1 MGVLRMMSNRYFFS
15 GLLALSVFGLAFYF
29 RKDVVAALYGIQI
42 SWTIAGFLCIV
53 SNYCFRAMRLNVL
66 TGNKLP
72 VWPQGVYCTS
82 VHGFASYM
90 LPLRSGDLSLPF
102 LLKSIANMDLKDGAT
117 VLYKA
122 RLLEVF
128 TLGTWLVAAS
138 LLPSLKLP
146 ATIMITMAVAG
157 ILMILSPFLLKK
169 LFSLSL
175 LPFEKF
181 QRAATILAQ
190 TSKMNLL
197 EIMLTFGIWTS
208 IALGTWCIAAAIQL
222 PIAILDV
229 VFLIALQLVMQ
240 LMPIQGFANSGNHE
254 SGWVGALV
262 LMGVPADMALKFAL
276 TSHAVVLVYVLIIG
290 MIALILRHMF
300 IR

>member
-1 MGVLRMMSNRYFFS
+1 MAFLRMMSNKHLFS
-15 GLLALSVFGLAFYF
+15 GLLAISVIGLAFYS
-29 RKDVVAALYGIQI
+29 REEVMAALYGIQI
-42 SWTIAGFLCIV
+42 SWAIAGFFFIL
-53 SNYCFRAMRLNVL
+53 SNYCFRALRLNVL
-66 TGNKLP
+66 TRNKLP

-102 LLKSIANMDLKDGAT
+102 LLKAISNMELKDGAK

-128 TLGTWLVAAS
+128 TLGIWLVAAS

-146 ATIMITMAVAG
+146 TAIMITMAVSG
-157 ILMILSPFLLKK
+157 ILMILSPILLKK
-169 LFSLSL
+169 FFSLSL

-181 QRAATILAQ
+181 QRVARALAQ
-190 TSKMNLL
+190 TSKMNFL

-222 PIAILDV
+222 PIAFRDI

-262 LMGVPADMALKFAL
+262 LMGIPADMALKFAL
-276 TSHAVVLVYVLIIG
+276 TSHAIILVYVLIIG
-290 MIALILRHMF
+290 LIALILRHTL